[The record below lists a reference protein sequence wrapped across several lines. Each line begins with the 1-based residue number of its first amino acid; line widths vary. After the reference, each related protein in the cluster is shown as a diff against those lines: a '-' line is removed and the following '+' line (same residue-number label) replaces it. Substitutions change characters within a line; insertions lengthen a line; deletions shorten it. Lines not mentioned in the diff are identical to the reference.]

1 MRFFLIL
8 GWMVFLFCFAA
19 SPPASAQENDSEV
32 LRKLDVDQRIDN
44 AIGPISKAL
53 SDFVFFPV
61 TILGEKVPVVL
72 ILLAGTAVFLTCF
85 FGFINFRAFK
95 LALRTVRGKYSSRKD
110 PGEITHFQALSAA
123 LSATVGIGNIGG
135 VAIAIGIGGPGAVF
149 WMILIGIF
157 GMTSKFCECTLGVRY
172 RQIDR
177 QGKVHG
183 GAMYY
188 LRDGIKER
196 FAGKSVRKALGALGS
211 ILAVLFALACIGGA
225 LGAGNMY
232 QVNQAHAQFSATFGL
247 FQESKIVF
255 GILFAVLVGL
265 VIIGGIVWIARVT
278 EILVPFMCAIYLL
291 ASVVVLL
298 SHFSEIPAA
307 IGVIISSAFSTEAAG
322 GGFLGALIQGIKR
335 GVFSNEAGVGSAPI
349 AHAAVKT
356 DKPASEGLVALL
368 EPFVDTV
375 VVCSTTALVIVVTG
389 MWRIDANVEAA
400 PINARTQ
407 VSQTAPTKELPPG
420 TLLQV
425 ARVKQED
432 QKWKKQT
439 WSKVRAQDGGE
450 GWVFSEDLV
459 AETEAMN
466 VFGIVPNFFK
476 QLFSPADALAEEEA
490 KVITHL
496 GDEAKELKTSPGQ
509 ESEAAATVPAKM
521 PVTELEKWSQVIV
534 RGEDDGEETFWVRDA
549 DLMQRTGDKA
559 GIWLTSQAFEK
570 VIGWFPILLSIAV
583 LLFAFSTMI
592 SWSYYGE
599 QAVGYLT
606 GNNKVVNL
614 IYKLA
619 FCACIVVGASA
630 SLGKVLALSDALYF
644 SMVVPNLI
652 GLYLL
657 LPVVRKELRRYRE
670 HVAAVDKESNP
681 NT

>member
-8 GWMVFLFCFAA
+8 GWMVFFFCLA
-19 SPPASAQENDSEV
+19 SSPLALAQESDSGSP
-32 LRKLDVDQRIDN
+32 KMDIDQRIDN

-53 SDFVFFPV
+53 SEVVFFPV
-61 TILGEKVPVVL
+61 TIFGEEVPVVL

-188 LRDGIKER
+188 LRDGLKER

-247 FQESKIVF
+247 FQESKEVF
-255 GILFAVLVGL
+255 GILFGVLVGL

-307 IGVIISSAFSTEAAG
+307 IVLIVKSAFSPEAAG

-389 MWRIDANVEAA
+389 MWRIDANVESA
-400 PINARTQ
+400 PINAYTQ
-407 VSQTAPTKELPPG
+407 AQQAAPTKELPPG

-425 ARVKQED
+425 AQVKQEN

-439 WSKVRAQDGGE
+439 WSKVQAQDSGE

-459 AETEAMN
+459 AETESMS
-466 VFGIVPNFFK
+466 VFGIAANFFK
-476 QLFSPADALAEEEA
+476 QLFSSASALAEEEA
-490 KVITHL
+490 KTIVHL
-496 GDEAKELKTSPGQ
+496 GDKAKELKTSPGQ

-534 RGEDDGEETFWVRDA
+534 RGEDEGEETFWVRDA
-549 DLMQRTGDKA
+549 DLTQRTGDKA

-570 VIGWFPILLSIAV
+570 VIGWFPIILSIAV

-606 GNNKVVNL
+606 GNNKTVNL
-614 IYKLA
+614 VYKLA
-619 FCACIVVGASA
+619 FCACVVVGASA
-630 SLGKVLALSDALYF
+630 SLGNVLALSDALYF

-657 LPVVRKELRRYRE
+657 LPVVRKELRRYRK
-670 HVAAVDKESNP
+670 HVAAIDKESNP
-681 NT
+681 NKG

>member
-8 GWMVFLFCFAA
+8 GWMAFFFCLTPSPAA
-19 SPPASAQENDSEV
+19 LAQESGSGVPKMDI
-32 LRKLDVDQRIDN
+32 DQRIDN

-53 SDFVFFPV
+53 SDIVFFPV
-61 TILGEKVPVVL
+61 TILGEEVPVVL

-95 LALRTVRGKYSSRKD
+95 LALRTVRGKYSSSKD

-188 LRDGIKER
+188 LRDGLKER
-196 FAGKSVRKALGALGS
+196 FAGKSVKKVLGALGS
-211 ILAVLFALACIGGA
+211 VLAVLFALACIGGA

-232 QVNQAHAQFSATFGL
+232 QINQAHAQFSETFGL
-247 FQESKIVF
+247 FQEGKVVF

-278 EILVPFMCAIYLL
+278 EVLVPFMCVIYLL
-291 ASVVVLL
+291 ASAVVLL

-307 IGVIISSAFSTEAAG
+307 IGVIINSAFSSEAAG
-322 GGFLGALIQGIKR
+322 GGFLGALIQGIRR

-349 AHAAVKT
+349 AHSAVKT

-389 MWRIDANVEAA
+389 MWKIDANVGDVSIGAY
-400 PINARTQ
+400 TQ
-407 VSQTAPTKELPPG
+407 AQQAAPTKELPPG

-425 ARVKQED
+425 P
-432 QKWKKQT
+432 QT

-450 GWVFSEDLV
+450 GWVLSEDLD
-459 AETEAMN
+459 AETEAMG
-466 VFGIVPNFFK
+466 VFGIVSNFFK
-476 QLFSPADALAEEEA
+476 QLFSPASNLAEEEA
-490 KVITHL
+490 KIIVHL

-509 ESEAAATVPAKM
+509 DAETAATVPAKI

-534 RGEDDGEETFWVRDA
+534 RDGEETLWVRDS
-549 DLMQRTGDKA
+549 DLTPRTGNA
-559 GIWLTSQAFEK
+559 GGIWLTSQAFEK
-570 VIGWFPILLSIAV
+570 VIGWFPIILSIAV

-606 GNNKVVNL
+606 GNNKTVNL

-619 FCACIVVGASA
+619 FCLCVVVGASA
-630 SLGKVLALSDALYF
+630 SLGKVLDLSDALYF

-652 GLYLL
+652 GLYVL

-670 HVAAVDKESNP
+670 HVAIIDKENNP
-681 NT
+681 NK

>member
-8 GWMVFLFCFAA
+8 GWMVLLFCLAA
-19 SPPASAQENDSEV
+19 SPPALAQESGASV
-32 LRKLDVDQRIDN
+32 PKLDIDQWIDN

-53 SDFVFFPV
+53 SEVVFFPV

-72 ILLAGTAVFLTCF
+72 ILLACTAVFLTCF

-188 LRDGIKER
+188 LRDGLKER
-196 FAGKSVRKALGALGS
+196 FAGKSVRKVLGALGS

-255 GILFAVLVGL
+255 GVLFAVLVGL

-278 EILVPFMCAIYLL
+278 EILVPFMCVIYLL
-291 ASVVVLL
+291 ASAVVLI

-307 IGVIISSAFSTEAAG
+307 IVLIIKSAFSSEAAG
-322 GGFLGALIQGIKR
+322 GGLLGALIQGIRR

-349 AHAAVKT
+349 AHSAVKT

-389 MWRIDANVEAA
+389 MWKINANVGDI
-400 PINARTQ
+400 PISAYTQ
-407 VSQTAPTKELPPG
+407 AQQTAPTKELPPG

-425 ARVKQED
+425 AQVKQEN

-439 WSKVRAQDGGE
+439 CSKVQAQDGGE
-450 GWVFSEDLV
+450 GWIFSEDLI
-459 AETEAMN
+459 AETESMGLFDIA
-466 VFGIVPNFFK
+466 INFFK
-476 QLFSPADALAEEEA
+476 QLFSSASALAEEEA
-490 KVITHL
+490 KTIVHL
-496 GDEAKELKTSPGQ
+496 GDKAKELKTSPGQ
-509 ESEAAATVPAKM
+509 NSETAATVPAKM

-534 RGEDDGEETFWVRDA
+534 PGEDDGEETFWVRDA

-570 VIGWFPILLSIAV
+570 VIGWFPIILSIAV

-606 GNNKVVNL
+606 GNNKTVNL

-619 FCACIVVGASA
+619 FCACVIVGASA
-630 SLGKVLALSDALYF
+630 SLGRVLDLSDALYF

-652 GLYLL
+652 GLYVL

-670 HVAAVDKESNP
+670 HVDAVDKESNP
-681 NT
+681 KT